1 MRLEHSMNT
10 VRHLRANKTPPSP
23 AASIAKAYDL
33 AGDEYL
39 AYADGNADGQLS
51 FTGKYAYAD
60 GHVWTHIEDMLVSLR
75 DSGADTVRILDAGCG
90 PGTWTCRVIRRARE
104 LGFKRIV
111 ARGFDLSGAQIQQAK
126 TFAREL
132 GAESGIAVEFNVG
145 NLTDRLQEAD
155 ASVDLTLCLYSV
167 LSHIPVAEQPQVI
180 SELARVTRGKL
191 ITTVRAVGS
200 MPSGIVA
207 DIEDVQRLRLDHR
220 RDWYEVEL
228 NGGRKAEFSFHLF
241 KSVELTQL
249 FSRAFKVEL
258 IEGLDFFHHR
268 FAGDQRWN
276 PRNLEFSKSLVN
288 TLSALEEM
296 FLMNPEYIDH
306 ANHLLLIARR

>member
-1 MRLEHSMNT
+1 MRLEHSMDT
-10 VRHLRANKTPPSP
+10 VRHLRLKTPPSP

-39 AYADGNADGQLS
+39 AYADGNADGQVA

-60 GHVWTHIEDMLVSLR
+60 SHVWAHIEEELVALR
-75 DSGADTVRILDAGCG
+75 ASGADTVHILDAGCG
-90 PGTWTCRVIRRARE
+90 PGTWTCRVVRRAKE
-104 LGFKRIV
+104 LGFKRIA
-111 ARGFDLSGAQIQQAK
+111 ARGFDLSGAQIQQAQA
-126 TFAREL
+126 FARTLASEP
-132 GAESGIAVEFNVG
+132 GITMEFSVG

-167 LSHIPVAEQPQVI
+167 LSHIPVTEQPYVI

-207 DIEDVQRLRLDHR
+207 DIEDVQKLHLDHG

-241 KSVELTQL
+241 KSAELSNL
-249 FSRAFKVEL
+249 FSRAFKVEVV
-258 IEGLDFFHHR
+258 EGLDFFHHR

-276 PRNLEFSKSLVN
+276 PDNLEFSKSLVS

-296 FLMNPEYIDH
+296 FLSNPEYIDH

>member
-1 MRLEHSMNT
+1 MRLEHFMET
-10 VRHLRANKTPPSP
+10 VRHLRVKVPPSP
-23 AASIAKAYDL
+23 ATGIADAYDL

-39 AYADGNADGQLS
+39 AYADGNADGQLA

-60 GHVWTHIEDMLVSLR
+60 NHVWTHIETMLTALR
-75 DSGADTVRILDAGCG
+75 ASGADTVRILDAGCG
-90 PGTWTCRVIRRARE
+90 PGTWTCRAIRRARE

-111 ARGFDLSGAQIQQAK
+111 ARGFDLSGAQIQQAQ
-126 TFAREL
+126 AQA
-132 GAESGIAVEFNVG
+132 GALAVERGITVDFSVG

-167 LSHIPVAEQPQVI
+167 LSHIPVVDQPSVI

-207 DIEDVQRLRLDHR
+207 DIEDVQKLHLDHR

-228 NGGRKAEFSFHLF
+228 SGGRRAGFSFHLF
-241 KSVELTQL
+241 KSEELIQL
-249 FSRAFKVEL
+249 FSRAFKVEAV
-258 IEGLDFFHHR
+258 EGLDFFHHR

-276 PRNLEFSKSLVN
+276 PRNLEFSKSLIS